1 MKKATIL
8 IYFLAVTFA
17 FAKKDFTG
25 KVFETGTEQ
34 PLIGA
39 SVRIENTQ
47 YGSNV
52 NKSGVF
58 TIKNLPDNFSTGA
71 LIISMIG
78 YESIKQKVDFD
89 ADNNKIYNLKIQPLQ
104 TGEIVISAN
113 KRVQALQDVPI
124 SVSVIDKR
132 VLIDRGINRLDDAL
146 EYVAGIEV
154 NQDDVSIRGSAGF
167 SFGVGSRVTLLIDG
181 FPMMAGDNGDI
192 KFDALPIINIDRIE
206 VVKGAGSALWG
217 TGAIGGIINLSIEEP
232 KETAEFKYR
241 LFSGIYTQP
250 RYEQWRFTDGL
261 NMNNGMNLSYSQKFN
276 KFSIVTSGSIYSDQ
290 SYRDYCESDRW
301 NVFSKLGYEFSSDT
315 KIKFILNAALEDRDD
330 WVYWHSLD
338 SATHPPAEANR
349 DVRISS
355 YKYSTFGELSHS
367 FNQNHFAL
375 AKLGVNITSY
385 KNSFDI
391 NDEEEAKEY
400 RQSDAFS
407 YFADFQGVSNFGIKG
422 RGINMIYGIT
432 QTYTD
437 VKSVNYGDRYQHI
450 VSGYTQL
457 EYTLPDVFT
466 MTIGGRFD
474 QELTDSIESKLEFS
488 PKIGFNFPVA
498 KGLNL
503 RASAGEGFRVA
514 SVAERYSA
522 ILLQGFEVIPNL
534 ALKPEKSLSFEAGGT
549 WQTLFG
555 KTPFELDF
563 AIFNN
568 ELKNLIEP
576 TFITTGTANIQFQ
589 NIVSARI
596 QGIETGVRT
605 FLFNTVGLETS
616 LTLMNPRDLSN
627 EKVLN
632 YRSEVLWYSRI
643 ILPLKYLELQME
655 YRYKSRV
662 ENVDVQLGFIVEDTD
677 ARVPMHVF
685 DARLIFDMKKLAEL
699 PFRVTLNANNLLDY
713 YYTEMVGNLARTRFL
728 SLQIDGDL

>member
-8 IYFLAVTFA
+8 IYFLAVTLA
-17 FAKKDFTG
+17 FAKKDFSG
-25 KVFETGTEQ
+25 KVYESGSEQ
-34 PLIGA
+34 ALIGA

-47 YGSNV
+47 YGSHV
-52 NKSGVF
+52 NKQGVF
-58 TIKNLPDNFSTGA
+58 TIKNLPENFKTGT

-89 ADNNKIYNLKIQPLQ
+89 ADNNKVYNLKIQPLQ
-104 TGEIVISAN
+104 TGEIVVSAN

-276 KFSIVTSGSIYSDQ
+276 KFSLVTSGSIYSDQ

-301 NVFSKLGYEFSSDT
+301 NLFSKLGYEFSSDT
-315 KIKFILNAALEDRDD
+315 KIKLILNAALEDRDD

-338 SATHPPAEANR
+338 SATHPPAAANR

-385 KNSFDI
+385 QNSFGD
-391 NDEEEAKEY
+391 NHPEF
-400 RQSDAFS
+400 RQSDAIS

-422 RGINMIYGIT
+422 RGINLIYGLT

-450 VSGYTQL
+450 VSGYSQL

-466 MTIGGRFD
+466 MTLGGRFD
-474 QELTDSIESKLEFS
+474 QELTDSIESNLEFS

-498 KGLNL
+498 EGLNF
-503 RASAGEGFRVA
+503 RASAGKGFRVA

-627 EKVLN
+627 DKVLN

-728 SLQIDGDL
+728 SLQFDGDL